1 MKTTVIVPVW
11 NGRRYLESCFT
22 ALLAQRTWA
31 GEAPELIAVDNAS
44 TDGGADFIAA
54 RFPTVRLLRN
64 RTNQGF
70 AGGCNRGLEAANGEL
85 LILLNQ
91 DTQVQPGWLNA
102 LHAAAADPTAGAIGC
117 KILYPDA
124 RTIQHAGATLE
135 WPLGLAHHIG
145 AGELDQGQWDA
156 LREAEF
162 VTGAALAIRK
172 EVLAQV
178 GPFDEG
184 FWPGYFEDAD
194 LCLRIR
200 QAGWRILYAPQAVL
214 LHQESTSVRDAAR
227 RAYYYQCGR
236 LRLLLKHLE
245 PERWLEEFIAVEQEN
260 LPKFV
265 RGQEGFALQLAYS
278 TIMMAAPTLLVDVW
292 RADPETIV
300 QIVDA
305 LRTFYRLSIEETN
318 RLHAERLAATTPAWR
333 TVSEA
338 PARPQERLRLPLLS
352 DFTFTSKVRGIGPLV
367 ESFRRVW
374 YNVAARW
381 GNQHL
386 RLQQD
391 SINAELAEELA
402 LLRQQFDL
410 MLAENARLAATIAQ
424 MQQEK
429 T

>member
-1 MKTTVIVPVW
+1 
-11 NGRRYLESCFT
+11 
-22 ALLAQRTWA
+22 
-31 GEAPELIAVDNAS
+31 
-44 TDGGADFIAA
+44 
-54 RFPTVRLLRN
+54 
-64 RTNQGF
+64 
-70 AGGCNRGLEAANGEL
+70 
-85 LILLNQ
+85 
-91 DTQVQPGWLNA
+91 
-102 LHAAAADPTAGAIGC
+102 
-117 KILYPDA
+117 
-124 RTIQHAGATLE
+124 
-135 WPLGLAHHIG
+135 
-145 AGELDQGQWDA
+145 
-156 LREAEF
+156 
-162 VTGAALAIRK
+162 
-172 EVLAQV
+172 
-178 GPFDEG
+178 
-184 FWPGYFEDAD
+184 
-194 LCLRIR
+194 
-200 QAGWRILYAPQAVL
+200 
-214 LHQESTSVRDAAR
+214 
-227 RAYYYQCGR
+227 
-236 LRLLLKHLE
+236 
-245 PERWLEEFIAVEQEN
+245 
-260 LPKFV
+260 
-265 RGQEGFALQLAYS
+265 
-278 TIMMAAPTLLVDVW
+278 MMAAPTLLVDVW